1 MCRHEVCTLAL
12 ALVHGNLEPLVHLWA
27 AVHVHLDVDVDR
39 HVRVLLHGIC
49 LLTDLLGRLSG
60 ICLLTNLLGRLSGML
75 LRIPAATTVAN
86 GVKCAYGMVGGT
98 ATWSDEA
105 TAACAWNQS
114 SRPMPTMARALAIW
128 SISRVLVITLN
139 LIRELLPPG
148 EVVVDKLLSLIE
160 VVLVQ

>member
-75 LRIPAATTVAN
+75 LRIPA
-86 GVKCAYGMVGGT
+86 
-98 ATWSDEA
+98 
-105 TAACAWNQS
+105 
-114 SRPMPTMARALAIW
+114 IW